1 MRFNSV
7 KEVLRN
13 LWESMIDT
21 GKSVEKCQDIVKKV
35 INNSLTFT
43 FHFIF
48 SYSIPNWTTFEK
60 KILIRYIVQKVIK
73 WLMIVIPTRWFV
85 SGWLVNI
92 WIPGPTNQSW
102 FFYHQERQFTGRSF
116 SIVRA
121 CSRIII
127 NMPSSPTSQKRFF
140 KFTV

>member
-60 KILIRYIVQKVIK
+60 KILFRYIVQKVIK

-102 FFYHQERQFTGRSF
+102 FFYHQERQSTGRSF